1 MLFDIQKFAED
12 DPKNYGDILDGNT
25 AESEI
30 TDELPP
36 IPKELEGLPEDIA
49 RDIMSRAES
58 KSAESTENVP
68 PDPPETPKT
77 EDDGET
83 SVSYKRFKE
92 TLDQKNE
99 LAQQLAAYRERYGDM
114 PASSQT
120 SQQNFPQ
127 YTQQEIPT
135 QPRQPQLNAET
146 MKQIDDVITKFA
158 MEISGLSKEDV
169 DGIDYLDDDDPRI
182 SLWNHAKEL
191 SKQKVY
197 YDFIANQVA
206 QQQELQRLQMLQNQ
220 SINEYNNYVAQ
231 KQAADNFEAVRQY
244 ATGEFFNAQSQVDK
258 EIITESFS
266 RLSRNAAYP
275 ADMMIIRD
283 FFTRAENSY
292 LNKNAQ
298 TAPQQKNTAPKPNF
312 PRTNQM
318 NGTVGNGGGVTQAEL
333 AEMLKTRKFSDIPP
347 EYQKILLGI

>member
-12 DPKNYGDILDGNT
+12 EPQNYGDILDGNT
-25 AESEI
+25 AEIER
-30 TDELPP
+30 ELPP
-36 IPKELEGLPEDIA
+36 IPKELDGLPEDIA
-49 RDIMSRAES
+49 RDIMSRAET
-58 KSAESTENVP
+58 KSAESAENVP
-68 PDPPETPKT
+68 PTPPETPKS
-77 EDDGET
+77 ESSDET

-99 LAQQLAAYRERYGDM
+99 LAQQLAAYREKYGDM
-114 PASSQT
+114 SAQPQT
-120 SQQNFPQ
+120 PQQNFPQ
-127 YTQQEIPT
+127 QTQQATP
-135 QPRQPQLNAET
+135 QQSRQPQLNAET
-146 MKQIDDVITKFA
+146 MKQIDDVITQFA

-169 DGIDYLDDDDPRI
+169 AGIDYLDDDDPRI

-197 YDFIANQVA
+197 YDIIANQVA
-206 QQQELQRLQMLQNQ
+206 QQQELQRMQMLQSQ

-231 KQAADNFEAVRQY
+231 KQASDNFEAIRQY
-244 ATGEFFNAQSQVDK
+244 ATGEFFNAQSQIDK

-283 FFTRAENSY
+283 FFTRAENSFK
-292 LNKNAQ
+292 NKNAQ
-298 TAPQQKNTAPKPNF
+298 TVPQQKNSTTKPNF

-318 NGTVGNGGGVTQAEL
+318 NGTVGSGGGVTQTEL
-333 AEMLKTRKFSDIPP
+333 AEMLKNRKFSEIPL
-347 EYQKILLGI
+347 EYQKILLGL